1 MAIVQTQVLQVLIQ
15 FDWFRSLMNDDKH
28 SPLLIVVVVV
38 IAAVACSII
47 PHSYWDTRIVSGR
60 FVSEGTIVERGDD
73 AIAVRLYAMTES
85 DDMLETGTFLVLEG
99 KIPDGTYT
107 GQHVRIGYSSTN
119 GLYGDPDQ
127 LVQISYYVDGSLAGF
142 IFSRII
148 PPRGVDTDLRI
159 IDIVSDGSPLSY
171 NRAA

>member
-1 MAIVQTQVLQVLIQ
+1 MSEERRLYIAIAVGALA
-15 FDWFRSLMNDDKH
+15 
-28 SPLLIVVVVV
+28 LL
-38 IAAVACSII
+38 AVCSII

-60 FVSEGTIVERGDD
+60 FVSEGAIVERGDG

>member
-1 MAIVQTQVLQVLIQ
+1 MVALLVR
-15 FDWFRSLMNDDKH
+15 FDCFWSLMDNERH
-28 SPLLIVVVVV
+28 SPLLIAVVLAISVVV
-38 IAAVACSII
+38 CSVI

-60 FVSEGTIVERGDD
+60 FVSAGTIVERDGGV
-73 AIAVRLYAMTES
+73 IAVRLYNMTES

-99 KIPDGTYT
+99 KIPDGAYT
-107 GQHVRIGYSSTN
+107 GQHVQIGYSSSN

-127 LVQISYYVDGSLAGF
+127 LVQISYFVDGSLSGF
-142 IFSRII
+142 ILSRII